1 MVASVVSLAIE
12 VGTAD
17 DQHRPTA
24 WIEGVAVL
32 IAVFISATVTSVND
46 YQK

>member
-1 MVASVVSLAIE
+1 VIE
-12 VGTAD
+12 VGTATPD
-17 DQHRPTA
+17 HRSTA

-32 IAVFISATVTSVND
+32 IAVAISATVTSVND